1 MDIKVS
7 HGIYLTQITESDKPS
22 LIKYIN
28 DPEIYKYTLKIPHP
42 YLEKDAELWINFVEK
57 SRIEEGILKHWAV
70 KNKTDGLI
78 GGIGFHS
85 KYGKHSHKDE
95 IGYWLGKP
103 FWNNSIMTDV
113 VKKIC
118 TIGFSEFN
126 LTRIEATVF
135 VNNDASKRV
144 LEKSGF
150 RREGTLKNYHYKD
163 GELLDVDLY
172 ARLI

>member
-42 YLEKDAELWINFVEK
+42 YLEKDAEFQINFVEK

-70 KNKTDGLI
+70 KNKTDELI

>member
-70 KNKTDGLI
+70 KNKTDELI

-85 KYGKHSHKDE
+85 KYEKHSHKDE

-103 FWNNSIMTDV
+103 FWNNGIMTDV